1 MLTADGKSGHMEVKD
16 QAKETKGIHHHKNHS
31 RTQSLAALPAE
42 EISLYSKLVKK
53 SA

>member
-1 MLTADGKSGHMEVKD
+1 MLTPIDPMRNEK
-16 QAKETKGIHHHKNHS
+16 KERVFIIIKPHS
-31 RTQSLAALPAE
+31 TQSLAALPAE

>member
-1 MLTADGKSGHMEVKD
+1 MLTADGNLAIKSRPD
-16 QAKETKGIHHHKNHS
+16 KNKQ
-31 RTQSLAALPAE
+31 RVFIIIKLKPIQSLAALPAE